1 MLLSP
6 LRPDVS
12 VGVVFRKDS
21 KDRFLGFR
29 GSNVRSAM
37 ILLEG
42 GFLSSQDRE
51 RDMRKVSLERKT
63 SATRFLEAVPL
74 K

>member
-21 KDRFLGFR
+21 KDRVFKFR
-29 GSNVRSAM
+29 GPKERSAM
-37 ILLEG
+37 Y
-42 GFLSSQDRE
+42 
-51 RDMRKVSLERKT
+51 
-63 SATRFLEAVPL
+63 
-74 K
+74 